1 MKQNRKFNR
10 RLRLVYSSRS
20 VIKGSSSIGPF
31 TKNQI
36 MEDASSFLMDP
47 EGVSLK
53 LVGIADDASDLTLED
68 LKSGN
73 YDTDDRVSFEM
84 IAKYASKS
92 VVFYVEYE
100 YQDGEWYCLN
110 LDLDQQ
116 DLAYSVLEDLGYSE

>member
-1 MKQNRKFNR
+1 
-10 RLRLVYSSRS
+10 
-20 VIKGSSSIGPF
+20 
-31 TKNQI
+31 

-47 EGVSLK
+47 EDVSLK

-110 LDLDQQ
+110 LDLDQE